1 MVQRFTQIIISNNFP
16 LCVNLLAIGLNE
28 PQDLFIVVA
37 RIHVEILLFCTK
49 LAFPLEEMPE

>member
-1 MVQRFTQIIISNNFP
+1 MVQGFIQNIISNNFP

-37 RIHVEILLFCTK
+37 RIHLEIFLFCTE
-49 LAFPLEEMPE
+49 LVFPLEEMPE